1 MTSLLLHKAMAQSIH
16 ALGRQIVAC
25 DRCPRLRTWC
35 TRVAEEKRAAYREE
49 TYWGKPV
56 PGFGDPEARIFI
68 VGLAPGAHGA
78 NRTGRMFSGDR
89 SGDWLYGAMYRAG
102 LANQPLST
110 GRDDGL
116 ALEHAYVTNIVR
128 CAPPGNKP
136 TRDEFEACRP
146 YLVRELT
153 LMRRLRVVLCLG
165 GLAWNAAL
173 AALGQAGLDVGR
185 PRPRFGHG
193 AEAALQDGPTL
204 VGCYHPSQLNTYT
217 GRLTEP
223 MIDVLL
229 SRVGELLET

>member
-1 MTSLLLHKAMAQSIH
+1 MVQSIH
-16 ALGRQIVAC
+16 ALSRQVVAC

-56 PGFGDPEARIFI
+56 PGFGDSKAKIFI

-89 SGDWLYGAMYRAG
+89 SGDWLYGAMHRAG

-116 ALEHAYVTNIVR
+116 VLEHAYVTNIVR

-136 TRDEFEACRP
+136 TTGERDACIEYFHEELR
-146 YLVRELT
+146 LLERVRVLIA
-153 LMRRLRVVLCLG
+153 LGAFAWDGSLR
-165 GLAWNAAL
+165 AL
-173 AALGQAGLDVGR
+173 AGQGHVIK
-185 PRPRFGHG
+185 PKPKFGHA
-193 AEAALQDGPTL
+193 AETKLGPYTL
-204 VGCYHPSQLNTYT
+204 IGSYHPSQQNTFT
-217 GRLTEP
+217 GRLTEA
-223 MIDVLL
+223 MLD
-229 SRVGELLET
+229 RVFTLAKKRAELD

>member
-1 MTSLLLHKAMAQSIH
+1 MAPSIH
-16 ALGRQIVAC
+16 ALGKQVVAC

-35 TRVAEEKRAAYREE
+35 TRVAKEKRAAYREE

-68 VGLAPGAHGA
+68 VGLAPGALGA

-136 TRDEFEACRP
+136 TTGERDTCIDYFHEELR
-146 YLVRELT
+146 LLDQVRVLIA
-153 LMRRLRVVLCLG
+153 LGAFAWDGSLR
-165 GLAWNAAL
+165 AL
-173 AALGQAGLDVGR
+173 AGQGHAIR
-185 PRPRFGHG
+185 PKPKFGHA
-193 AEAALQDGPTL
+193 AETKLGPYTL
-204 VGCYHPSQLNTYT
+204 IGSYHPSQQNTFT
-217 GRLTEP
+217 GRLTEA
-223 MIDVLL
+223 MLDQVFTLAKK
-229 SRVGELLET
+229 RAELD